1 MAQEATH
8 DSGPEKTGTFPACCK
23 DAGEKM
29 AGCGPMMEKMM
40 AHCGPMMEKMMAS
53 FGVKTGGGASGE
65 SDERRAKPEE
75 PPAV

>member
-40 AHCGPMMEKMMAS
+40 AS

-65 SDERRAKPEE
+65 SDERRAKPEK
-75 PPAV
+75 PTAV